1 MLLQELDRYLRS
13 HMAIDELR
21 SVDKS
26 LNGIQVGRR
35 DQEIRRVACAVDACA
50 ETFDRAANWEA
61 DVLIVHHGLYW
72 GREIPITGEHY
83 ERIRKLIDAD
93 IALYAVHLPLD
104 MHPEFG
110 NNAEMAKAL
119 QLQETKPFGRYHGY
133 EIGFSGRLDP
143 VLPREKVVDTLFA
156 DLGKPLAILPFGPDT
171 VASVGIVSGGAVFE
185 VEQAIEQGLDLY
197 ITGDASH
204 TVYHRCM
211 EAGINVIFGGHYA
224 TEVWGPRALGQRISE
239 DLRLDTSFIDVPTG
253 L

>member
-1 MLLQELDRYLRS
+1 MLLQELDHYLRS
-13 HMAIDELR
+13 HLAIDELQA
-21 SVDKS
+21 VDKS

-35 DQEIRRVACAVDACA
+35 TQDVRRVACAVDACA
-50 ETFDRAANWEA
+50 ETFDRAAEWGA
-61 DVLIVHHGLYW
+61 DVLVVHHGLYW
-72 GREIPITGEHY
+72 GRVLPLTGEHY
-83 ERIRKLIDAD
+83 ERIRKLMDAD

-119 QLQETKPFGRYHGY
+119 HLKETKPFGKYHGY
-133 EIGFSGRLDP
+133 EIGVSGRLEP
-143 VLPREKVVDTLFA
+143 AVRREEVVDSLFA
-156 DLGKPLAILPFGPDT
+156 DLGNPLAVLPFGPEM
-171 VASVGIVSGGAVFE
+171 VSSVGIVSGGAVFE

-211 EAGINVIFGGHYA
+211 EAGINVVFGGHYA
-224 TEVWGPRALGQRISE
+224 TEVWGPRALGERVAK
-239 DLRLDTSFIDVPTG
+239 DLGLETSFIDVPTG

>member
-1 MLLQELDRYLRS
+1 MLLLELDHYLRS
-13 HMAIDELR
+13 HTAIDELR

-35 DQEIRRVACAVDACA
+35 NQEVRRVACAVDACA
-50 ETFDRAANWEA
+50 ETFDRAADWRA
-61 DVLIVHHGLYW
+61 DVLLVHHGLYW
-72 GREIPITGEHY
+72 GREIPLTGDHY
-83 ERIRKLIDAD
+83 ERVRKLMDAD

-119 QLQETKPFGRYHGY
+119 KLRETKPFGKYHGY
-133 EIGFSGRLDP
+133 EIGVSGNLAPAVR
-143 VLPREKVVDTLFA
+143 REEVVSTLFA
-156 DLGKPLAILPFGPDT
+156 DLSNPLAVLPFGPDT
-171 VASVGIVSGGAVFE
+171 VSSVGIVSGGAVFE

-224 TEVWGPRALGQRISE
+224 TEVWGPRALGVRLSK
-239 DLRLDTSFIDVPTG
+239 DLGLETTFIDVPTG